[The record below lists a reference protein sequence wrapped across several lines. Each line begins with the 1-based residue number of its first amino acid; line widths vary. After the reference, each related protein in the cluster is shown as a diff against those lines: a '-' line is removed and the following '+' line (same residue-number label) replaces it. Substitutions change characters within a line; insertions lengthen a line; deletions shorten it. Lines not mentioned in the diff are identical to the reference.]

1 MQDRRLPR
9 FAHLCAFAAVA
20 LTVGPATAVQP
31 PTDAE
36 ATRTLSGIPLDA
48 AWKSKIYGF
57 ARDKLK
63 HPAWGWTHSERDY
76 LLATDIAAREGL
88 AVDTDILFAAAF
100 THDIG
105 AIGEFQKDG
114 VDHAV
119 RSVEIAEPLLK
130 EAGFP
135 PEKLAAVR
143 EAILGHMHDK
153 APGKGSEAILLHD
166 ADTLDFLGSVGIAR
180 RLAVTGTATDYS
192 VGVGRIKEFAD
203 KLPGRLVTRTAKAMA
218 GPRVEEMRR
227 FLATLD
233 AETFDGRLP

>member
-1 MQDRRLPR
+1 MQHRPLNSIERLCLLAASVLMAAP
-9 FAHLCAFAAVA
+9 AVA
-20 LTVGPATAVQP
+20 QP
-31 PTDAE
+31 SAQAE
-36 ATRTLSGIPLDA
+36 ASRTLSGIPLDA
-48 AWKSKIYGF
+48 AWKQKIYAF

-76 LLATDIAAREGL
+76 RLASEIAAKEGL
-88 AVDTDILFAAAF
+88 AIDTDILFAAAF

-105 AIGEFQKDG
+105 AIGEFQKEG

-130 EAGFP
+130 DAGFP

-153 APGKGSEAILLHD
+153 APGRRNEAIALHD
-166 ADTLDFLGSVGIAR
+166 ADTLDFLGSVGVAR

-192 VGVGRIKEFAD
+192 PGIARIAEFAD
-203 KLPGRLVTRTAKAMA
+203 KLPGRFVTGTARAMA
-218 GPRVEEMRR
+218 APRIEEMRR
-227 FLATLD
+227 FLTTLE